1 MTCPSKNCPRL
12 ITLTNYSFYQL
23 TTVTGI
29 ANQWHNKDKKRG
41 STSNAVKNAS
51 FLRSAVRIRTPCA
64 AAGYTHRVILPSTGA
79 PAGCTYRVIPPLW
92 VTLLDTPIEL
102 SSPLWVTLLDTPIE
116 LSFPLWVTL
125 LDTPIE
131 LSSPL
136 FPLSLAKAL
145 PCFCVFI
152 SLITVGCTIE
162 SIVYSSSDGNNFN
175 FSFVSEVV
183 YFNLVKTYQQLIG
196 YISLGVCCVVIVTG
210 YMCSLGHTNIRHA
223 WCIYTL
229 YLHRLVD

>member
-79 PAGCTYRVIPPLW
+79 PAGCTYRVIP
-92 VTLLDTPIEL
+92 
-102 SSPLWVTLLDTPIE
+102 
-116 LSFPLWVTL
+116 PLWVTL